1 MRRSLPSNS
10 TQNVRDEFGT
20 AAYNNNGPNNTAN
33 WSGNWTETDDNDN
46 ATSGEI
52 QITGGVLDFD
62 GDIDGGETL
71 SRAVNLTGATSATLT
86 FDYVEGND
94 SGENIVVEAWNGS
107 SSGMSSG
114 RSRAARPMIAARF
127 SGGFP
132 DCSSDRGRLAR
143 FGLRTEG
150 DWDTTGTDD
159 FIRIDN
165 VNIAYTTT
173 EGGQTAAFTENGA
186 AVGIAS
192 ADSLISDVDSA
203 NMVLATITLT
213 NAQTGDL
220 LSAGALPGGITVHA
234 SSTATNII
242 LTGSATKAAYQ
253 MAIEAITFS
262 NSSDTPNVTPR
273 VINVTVN
280 DGSTNSNTAVSTI
293 TVTAVERCA
302 GHEPRHG
309 HHQCGSKG
317 AVAIPTAWLLWQTI
331 PTWKAAP

>member
-1 MRRSLPSNS
+1 M
-10 TQNVRDEFGT
+10 
-20 AAYNNNGPNNTAN
+20 
-33 WSGNWTETDDNDN
+33 
-46 ATSGEI
+46 
-52 QITGGVLDFD
+52 
-62 GDIDGGETL
+62 
-71 SRAVNLTGATSATLT
+71 T

-107 SSGMSSG
+107 SWDVLGTIQGSATDDSGAFSESRLQLRSG
-114 RSRAARPMIAARF
+114 PTRRF
-127 SGGFP
+127 
-132 DCSSDRGRLAR
+132 R
-143 FGLRTEG
+143 FRTEG

-280 DGSTNSNTAVSTI
+280 DGTTNSNTAVSTI
-293 TVTAVERCA
+293 TVTPTNDA
-302 GHEPRHG
+302 PT
-309 HHQCGSKG
+309 
-317 AVAIPTAWLLWQTI
+317 AVADTVITNVGTNAAVVIDHGLRPTI
-331 PTWKAAP
+331 PTGGRRPDRYRLRRA